1 MLLKILV
8 WMIIMKLKINKPYK
22 IFCEN
27 CIDYDIQD
35 YDDSELRMRFEECQ
49 KCGSK
54 SHHDVKTNL
63 IQ

>member
-1 MLLKILV
+1 
-8 WMIIMKLKINKPYK
+8 MKLKINKPYK